1 MMCGGGLCRLALA
14 FCSGKRVQQRQSAF
28 LHPFADGLTHFVAPC
43 LLSSVCQIEKVAHS
57 GKFGFDVLTGMN
69 AGDSYGAKQG
79 QALE

>member
-1 MMCGGGLCRLALA
+1 T
-14 FCSGKRVQQRQSAF
+14 FCNGKWVQQRQSAIP
-28 LHPFADGLTHFVAPC
+28 HACADGLTHFVAPC